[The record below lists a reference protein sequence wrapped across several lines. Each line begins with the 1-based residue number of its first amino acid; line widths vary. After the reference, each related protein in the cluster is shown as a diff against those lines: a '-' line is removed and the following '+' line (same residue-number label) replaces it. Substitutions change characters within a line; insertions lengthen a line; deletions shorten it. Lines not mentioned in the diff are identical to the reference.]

1 MRTMIVRIM
10 AQLLQLYPRDDRQKQ
25 S

>member
-1 MRTMIVRIM
+1 MIVRIM
-10 AQLLQLYPRDDRQKQ
+10 ARLLQLYPRDDRQKQ